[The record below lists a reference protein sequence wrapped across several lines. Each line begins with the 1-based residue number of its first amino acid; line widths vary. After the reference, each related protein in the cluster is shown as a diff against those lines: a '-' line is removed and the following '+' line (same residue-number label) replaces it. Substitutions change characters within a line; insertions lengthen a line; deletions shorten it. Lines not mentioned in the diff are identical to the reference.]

1 MALGNRPVAW
11 LAGAALIALAVGAW
25 WWLRPAPSGAGAG
38 AAVGAAAPV
47 APAGPA
53 TTPSGGTPGGRP
65 GGPGTAGPGGAG
77 APAGPGRGGPP
88 AVEVAP
94 VQTAPIVEEAQA
106 VGTLAARQRVVVR
119 PEVAGRIVA
128 IGFADGAPVRKGQ
141 LLVQLDDAL
150 PRAELAQAQAQL
162 AVQQANLRRNEE
174 LVAQGF
180 VAQRVLDESRAAVQ
194 VAQAQVDLAQARL
207 ARMRIVAPFDGVT
220 GIRAVHVGEYVKDG
234 AELVHLEDLS
244 QLVVDF
250 RLPERLQ
257 PRVRVGQPLR
267 LQLDARPGQTVPARI
282 VAIDPALDADGRALV
297 VRAALDGGRHGL
309 QPGMFVRVA
318 LELGRDDAA
327 LLVPE
332 EAIVPQGQQFFVWR
346 VRPAAGDALPEVE
359 RVAVRLGLRRDG
371 KVQVTQGLQAGET
384 IVVAGQQR
392 LQRDGTPVRIVDP
405 NRPAPGGP
413 GGGPGRSGAAG
424 PSGSAGGAQPGVV
437 PGAAGGGAAARPGA

>member
-11 LAGAALIALAVGAW
+11 LAGAALIALVAGAW
-25 WWLRPAPSGAGAG
+25 WWQRPAPPGAGSGSAT
-38 AAVGAAAPV
+38 AAA
-47 APAGPA
+47 A
-53 TTPSGGTPGGRP
+53 S
-65 GGPGTAGPGGAG
+65 G
-77 APAGPGRGGPP
+77 APAGPGAAQGGGAPGGRAASPGRSGPP

-106 VGTLAARQRVVVR
+106 VGTLAARRRVVVR

-128 IGFADGAPVRKGQ
+128 IGFSDGTLVRKGQ

-207 ARMRIVAPFDGVT
+207 ARMRIVAPFDGVA
-220 GIRAVHVGEYVKDG
+220 GIRAVHIGEYVKDG
-234 AELVHLEDLS
+234 TELVHLEDLS

-250 RLPERLQ
+250 RLPQQLQ

-267 LQLDARPGQTVPARI
+267 LQVDAHPGQAVPARI
-282 VAIDPALDADGRALV
+282 AAIDPALDADGRALV

-309 QPGMFVRVA
+309 QPGMFVRVM
-318 LELGRDDAA
+318 LELGRNEAA

-346 VRPAAGDALPEVE
+346 LRPAAGDALPEVE

-371 KVQVTQGLQAGET
+371 QVQVTQGLQAGDT
-384 IVVAGQQR
+384 IVIAGQQR

-405 NRPAPGGP
+405 NR
-413 GGGPGRSGAAG
+413 SGA
-424 PSGSAGGAQPGVV
+424 
-437 PGAAGGGAAARPGA
+437 

>member
-1 MALGNRPVAW
+1 MGKARRPVAW
-11 LAGAALIALAVGAW
+11 LAGVALLALTLGAW
-25 WWLRPAPSGAGAG
+25 WWQRSAPAG
-38 AAVGAAAPV
+38 AAAAGVVAAAG
-47 APAGPA
+47 ASSAGASAGATPARAGG
-53 TTPSGGTPGGRP
+53 SGGS
-65 GGPGTAGPGGAG
+65 
-77 APAGPGRGGPP
+77 AGPGRGGPP

-94 VQTAPIVEEAQA
+94 VQTAPIAEEAQA
-106 VGTLAARQRVVVR
+106 VGTLAARQRVVIR

-128 IGFADGAPVRKGQ
+128 FGFADGAPVRKGQ

-150 PRAELAQAQAQL
+150 QRAELAQAQAQL

-207 ARMRIVAPFDGVT
+207 ARMRIVAPFDGVA

-267 LQLDARPGQTVPARI
+267 LQVDARPGQTVLARI

-318 LELGRDDAA
+318 LELGRDEAA

-346 VRPAAGDALPEVE
+346 LRPAAGDALPEVE

-371 KVQVTQGLQAGET
+371 QVQVTQGLQAGDT
-384 IVVAGQQR
+384 IVIAGQQR
-392 LQRDGTPVRIVDP
+392 LQRDGTPVRVIDP
-405 NRPAPGGP
+405 NRPGPGGP
-413 GGGPGRSGAAG
+413 AGAGGGNGQPHVGPSGASSAAQPGGAPGAG
-424 PSGSAGGAQPGVV
+424 GSAGGQPG
-437 PGAAGGGAAARPGA
+437 GAPARVGS

>member
-11 LAGAALIALAVGAW
+11 LAGAALIALAAGAW
-25 WWLRPAPSGAGAG
+25 WWQRPAPAGAG
-38 AAVGAAAPV
+38 P
-47 APAGPA
+47 GPA
-53 TTPSGGTPGGRP
+53 SATATT
-65 GGPGTAGPGGAG
+65 G
-77 APAGPGRGGPP
+77 APAGPGAALGGGAPGGRAAGPGRSGPP

-94 VQTAPIVEEAQA
+94 VQIAPMIEEAQA
-106 VGTLAARQRVVVR
+106 VGTLAARRRVVVR

-128 IGFADGAPVRKGQ
+128 IGFTDGAPVRQGQ

-207 ARMRIVAPFDGVT
+207 ARTRLVAPFDGVV
-220 GIRAVHVGEYVKDG
+220 GIRTVHVGEYVKDG

-257 PRVRVGQPLR
+257 PRVRIGQS
-267 LQLDARPGQTVPARI
+267 LQLQVDARPGQAVPARI
-282 VAIDPALDADGRALV
+282 AAIDPALDVDGRALV

-309 QPGMFVRVA
+309 QPGMFVRIT
-318 LELGRDDAA
+318 LELGRDEAA

-346 VRPAAGDALPEVE
+346 LRPAAGDALPEVE

-371 KVQVTQGLQAGET
+371 QVQVTRGLQAGDT
-384 IVVAGQQR
+384 VVIAGQQR
-392 LQRDGTPVRIVDP
+392 LQRDGMPVRVVDP
-405 NRPAPGGP
+405 K
-413 GGGPGRSGAAG
+413 
-424 PSGSAGGAQPGVV
+424 
-437 PGAAGGGAAARPGA
+437 RPGA

>member
-1 MALGNRPVAW
+1 MARRPVAW
-11 LAGAALIALAVGAW
+11 LAGAALIALALGAW
-25 WWLRPAPSGAGAG
+25 WWQRPAPAGQGAGAG
-38 AAVGAAAPV
+38 VAASAPT
-47 APAGPA
+47 AAGPGA
-53 TTPSGGTPGGRP
+53 PGRT
-65 GGPGTAGPGGAG
+65 GGPGAG
-77 APAGPGRGGPP
+77 PAGPGRGGPP
-88 AVEVAP
+88 AVEVAS
-94 VQTAPIVEEAQA
+94 VQVAPIVEEAQA
-106 VGTLAARQRVVVR
+106 VGTLAARQRVVIR

-150 PRAELAQAQAQL
+150 QRAELAQAQAQL

-207 ARMRIVAPFDGVT
+207 ARMRIVAPFDGVA

-267 LQLDARPGQTVPARI
+267 LQVDARPGQTVPARI

-318 LELGRDDAA
+318 LELGRDEAA

-346 VRPAAGDALPEVE
+346 LRPAAGEAPPEVE

-371 KVQVTQGLQAGET
+371 QVQVTQGLQAGDT
-384 IVVAGQQR
+384 IVIAGQQR
-392 LQRDGTPVRIVDP
+392 LQRDGTPVRVIDP

-413 GGGPGRSGAAG
+413 AGAGGGTGQPHVG
-424 PSGSAGGAQPGVV
+424 PSGVSSAAQPGGD
-437 PGAAGGGAAARPGA
+437 PGAGGSGGGQPGGGIPARPGA

>member
-1 MALGNRPVAW
+1 MALGNRPVAS
-11 LAGAALIALAVGAW
+11 LAGAALIALAAGAW
-25 WWLRPAPSGAGAG
+25 WWQRPAPAGADPGPASAVAATG
-38 AAVGAAAPV
+38 APGSPAAAP
-47 APAGPA
+47 
-53 TTPSGGTPGGRP
+53 SGGAPGGRSGSP
-65 GGPGTAGPGGAG
+65 SAAGPG
-77 APAGPGRGGPP
+77 GPGRGGPP

-94 VQTAPIVEEAQA
+94 VETAPIVEESQA
-106 VGTLAARQRVVVR
+106 VGTLMARQRVVVR

-128 IGFADGAPVRKGQ
+128 IGFGDGAPVRKGQ

-150 PRAELAQAQAQL
+150 QRAELAQAQAQL
-162 AVQQANLRRNEE
+162 AVQQANLRRHEE

-207 ARMRIVAPFDGVT
+207 ARMRIVAPFDGVA

-267 LQLDARPGQTVPARI
+267 LQVDARPGQTVPARI

-346 VRPAAGDALPEVE
+346 LRPAAGEAPPEVE

-371 KVQVTQGLQAGET
+371 QVQVTQGLQAGDT
-384 IVVAGQQR
+384 IVIAGQQR
-392 LQRDGTPVRIVDP
+392 LQRDGTPVRVVDP
-405 NRPAPGGP
+405 NRPGPGGP
-413 GGGPGRSGAAG
+413 AGASGGGK
-424 PSGSAGGAQPGVV
+424 
-437 PGAAGGGAAARPGA
+437 PGAGQPGGGAPARPSA

>member
-1 MALGNRPVAW
+1 MGFRSRPVAW
-11 LAGAALIALAVGAW
+11 LAGAALIALAAGAW
-25 WWLRPAPSGAGAG
+25 WWQRPSPAAATSGAAATGAPGSPGAAAAGMAPGGRPAGAG
-38 AAVGAAAPV
+38 AA
-47 APAGPA
+47 
-53 TTPSGGTPGGRP
+53 
-65 GGPGTAGPGGAG
+65 GPG
-77 APAGPGRGGPP
+77 GPGRGGPP
-88 AVEVAP
+88 AVEVTQIQA
-94 VQTAPIVEEAQA
+94 APIVEEAQA

-141 LLVQLDDAL
+141 LLFQLDDAL

-207 ARMRIVAPFDGVT
+207 ARMRIVAPFDGVA
-220 GIRAVHVGEYVKDG
+220 GIRAVHAGEYVKDG

-267 LQLDARPGQTVPARI
+267 LQVDARPGQTVPARI
-282 VAIDPALDADGRALV
+282 VAIDPALDADGRALI
-297 VRAALDGGRHGL
+297 VRAALDGARHGL

-318 LELGRDDAA
+318 LELGRDEAA

-346 VRPAAGDALPEVE
+346 LRPSTGEAAPEVE

-371 KVQVTQGLQAGET
+371 KVQVTQGLQAGDT
-384 IVVAGQQR
+384 IVIAGQQR
-392 LQRDGTPVRIVDP
+392 LQRDGTPVRVIDP
-405 NRPAPGGP
+405 NRPGPGGPAGAVGGSARPPGGLPGGAQAGGGPGADGP
-413 GGGPGRSGAAG
+413 GGG
-424 PSGSAGGAQPGVV
+424 QPG
-437 PGAAGGGAAARPGA
+437 GGTPVRPGS